1 MSAVNDKGRLGVPA
15 GGRFVS
21 GRPPIARFVAAR
33 RAGKNAEGRS
43 AHSLA
48 FAGLFLFTLLLYA
61 RPNELLPEIFGS
73 FPITRIVGY
82 GALITYIISKLR
94 HSERLTI
101 WPLELKM
108 LAVIVLLGVAFLP
121 IAAIPDD
128 TIHVLQDT
136 FLKVVCIFVLMI
148 NIIRTRERLR
158 LMLRLVVLCG
168 AVLSI
173 FAINSYI
180 SGDFATRGIRI
191 AGAVG
196 GMFGN
201 PNDLATSFDLL
212 LPLAVTL
219 AFMAKGV
226 GRAIYLTCALLLSI
240 GVVVTFS
247 RSGFLGFLAVGAV
260 LLWKLGRSN
269 RMLAAVA
276 FLAIIAFFAFAAP
289 GGYGQRITSIFNIQS
304 DPTGSAQMRR
314 DHLDRALRVAL
325 LHPFIGVGMGN
336 YHIYSLQE
344 QRAHNSYL
352 EISAEL
358 GVAGLIAYLILIFA
372 PLRALRRIER
382 QSRGSIDSSPRF
394 NLARSTLED
403 DGANL
408 VRQTYYMSVGLQAAI
423 IGYIVCSFFS
433 SIQYQWYLYY
443 LIGYGVLLRL
453 IHSGEESALTAQE
466 PPEAPEPRAKGVLW
480 KTGSRAT
487 DSAIERPVPPAD
499 R

>member
-1 MSAVNDKGRLGVPA
+1 
-15 GGRFVS
+15 
-21 GRPPIARFVAAR
+21 
-33 RAGKNAEGRS
+33 
-43 AHSLA
+43 
-48 FAGLFLFTLLLYA
+48 
-61 RPNELLPEIFGS
+61 
-73 FPITRIVGY
+73 
-82 GALITYIISKLR
+82 
-94 HSERLTI
+94 
-101 WPLELKM
+101 LELKM

-121 IAAIPDD
+121 IAAAPDD
-128 TIHVLQDT
+128 SIHVLQDT

-173 FAINSYI
+173 LAINSYI
-180 SGDFATRGIRI
+180 TGDFATRGIRI

-219 AFMAKGV
+219 AFMSKGV
-226 GRAIYLTCALLLSI
+226 GRAIYLACALLLTI

-247 RSGFLGFLAVGAV
+247 RSGFLGLLAVGGV
-260 LLWKLGRSN
+260 LLWKLGRGN
-269 RMLAAVA
+269 RMLAAVV
-276 FLAIIAFFAFAAP
+276 FLAIMGFFAFATP
-289 GGYGQRITSIFNIQS
+289 GGYGQRITSIFDIQS
-304 DPTGSAQMRR
+304 DPTGSAQLRR

-325 LHPFIGVGMGN
+325 LHPIIGVGMGN

-372 PLRALRRIER
+372 PLRSLRRIER
-382 QSRGSIDSSPRF
+382 ESSHSIASGPRS
-394 NLARSTLED
+394 NLARSTQED
-403 DGANL
+403 DEYKL
-408 VRQTYYMSVGLQAAI
+408 VRQTYYTSVGLQAAI
-423 IGYIVCSFFS
+423 IGYIVCSFFA

-443 LIGYGVLLRL
+443 LIAYAILLKL
-453 IHSGEESALTAQE
+453 IHSEEECAIAAKE
-466 PPEAPEPRAKGVLW
+466 RPEPSDPGVKGVLW
-480 KTGSRAT
+480 KTDRRQAL
-487 DSAIERPVPPAD
+487 DSGTRG
-499 R
+499 